1 MIRLISVRVAANF
14 ERIAAANS
22 TDKTRDLKEELAF
35 TEEELEKLR
44 RARTMPI
51 SFGVD
56 CPDTTPERAKRFR
69 RVNPVR
75 RTAN

>member
-1 MIRLISVRVAANF
+1 MANMADMTKDLIN
-14 ERIAAANS
+14 
-22 TDKTRDLKEELAF
+22 ELAF
-35 TEEELEKLR
+35 TQEELKELE

-51 SFGVD
+51 TFDED
-56 CPDTTPERAKRFR
+56 CPETTPERAMKFR